1 MASIIHERRRARADL
16 DSIWSY
22 IAADNGK
29 AADALL
35 DRIGPVYEM
44 LVRNPLAGRRRPDLG
59 KGLRSFAVEHLV
71 IFYRPRSYGI
81 GVVRVVHGRQDIN
94 AEDVK

>member
-1 MASIIHERRRARADL
+1 MASRIHERRRARADL

-22 IAADNGK
+22 IAADNDK
-29 AADALL
+29 AANAML
-35 DRIGPVYEM
+35 DRIGTVYEM

-59 KGLRSFAVEHLV
+59 KDLRSFAVENFL

-81 GVVRVVHGRQDIN
+81 EVVRVVHGRQDIK
-94 AEDVK
+94 ADDVK